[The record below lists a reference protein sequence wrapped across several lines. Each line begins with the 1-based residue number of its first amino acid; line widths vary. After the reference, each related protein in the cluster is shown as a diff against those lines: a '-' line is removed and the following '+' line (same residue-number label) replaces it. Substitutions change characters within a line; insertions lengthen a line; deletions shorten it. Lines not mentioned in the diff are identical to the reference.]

1 MSIPGVIT
9 TDSKSNVGTTFVWI
23 ESEFLWNYDGV
34 PLCTVCLLYLNYSFH
49 FLNDFWRK
57 YENLGK
63 IRAYFEECLA
73 ISYQPSVL
81 LSGIHTYFLAK
92 VLRSGDVCG
101 FGAWILPLGLDS
113 DMIEASSSRQI
124 GLCLDCERFPVTNGQ
139 LCSKFSAMQIEDFS
153 ICFIFKWLKN

>member
-1 MSIPGVIT
+1 MIRVSINVRIIYIPGVIT
-9 TDSKSNVGTTFVWI
+9 TDYKSNVGTTLVRI

-57 YENLGK
+57 NRNLEK

-101 FGAWILPLGLDS
+101 FGA
-113 DMIEASSSRQI
+113 
-124 GLCLDCERFPVTNGQ
+124 
-139 LCSKFSAMQIEDFS
+139 
-153 ICFIFKWLKN
+153 